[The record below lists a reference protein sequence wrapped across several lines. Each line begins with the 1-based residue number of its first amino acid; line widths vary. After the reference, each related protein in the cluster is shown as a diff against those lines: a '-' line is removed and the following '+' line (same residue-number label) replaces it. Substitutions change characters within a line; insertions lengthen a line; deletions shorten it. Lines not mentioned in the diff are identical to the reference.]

1 SRSFHPVYVARCD
14 DVLKSEGRRSRKFSF
29 SQRITYQGGK
39 MPSVVRST
47 FVLGA
52 FVFAAVTATACGDK
66 VNVTGP
72 AKDSRVQSV
81 LVSPPGPVPMKIG
94 DKVTFAASVTGGPDL
109 TNKAVTWKS
118 SATNIAT
125 VDNNG
130 VVTAV
135 SGGTASIIATSVAN
149 TTVSGAAVVT

>member
-1 SRSFHPVYVARCD
+1 
-14 DVLKSEGRRSRKFSF
+14 
-29 SQRITYQGGK
+29 

-47 FVLGA
+47 FVFGA
-52 FVFAAVTATACGDK
+52 FAFALATATACGDK

-72 AKDSRVQSV
+72 AKDSSVQSV
-81 LVSPPGPVPMKIG
+81 LVSPPGPVPLKIG

-118 SATNIAT
+118 SAPAIAT
-125 VDNNG
+125 VDNTG
-130 VVTAV
+130 LVTAV

-149 TTVSGAAVVT
+149 TTVSGAAVVTVQATVNATVTIGQINQTVCTPTCTSVPATSSN